1 MSRILFL
8 IAVIM
13 LVIWAIGLFV
23 LHIGMLIHFFLLLA
37 VLAMI
42 IKVVRDK

>member
-1 MSRILFL
+1 
-8 IAVIM
+8 M

-42 IKVVRDK
+42 IKVVRDNYDLEPLNIQL